1 MRKLATL
8 SALAVAL
15 GALAPLA
22 AMANEAPTIPA
33 AVPVVTPGTRFD
45 IVDRQ
50 TGRVI
55 GELVAVGTAGQSI
68 RSIGSVRAQVAQ
80 PADTQTK
87 WIPRHQ
93 ESAAFWEEF
102 NSRVIGPSSP

>member
-1 MRKLATL
+1 MKKLISLA
-8 SALAVAL
+8 ALAVCL
-15 GALAPLA
+15 GVPVNALADDTPA
-22 AMANEAPTIPA
+22 TTAPIL
-33 AVPVVTPGTRFD
+33 TPGQRFD

-55 GELVAVGTAGQSI
+55 GELVAVGPNRAPTGNV
-68 RSIGSVRAQVAQ
+68 GSVRLQVPP

-87 WIPRHQ
+87 WAPRKQ

-102 NSRVIGPSSP
+102 NRLTTGPSAP